1 MTDAGAALVTGAA
14 RRIGKAIA
22 EDLALH
28 GHAVAVH
35 FNGSADEAAATVD
48 GIRAA
53 GGRAV
58 PLQADL
64 RDPAA
69 LPRLVS
75 EAEKALGRPL
85 TLLVNNASLFEK
97 DTLRTVTPE
106 SFGAHVDV
114 NLRAPLLLA
123 QAFAARLPQDA
134 AGNIVNLID
143 QRVWKPTPYFVSY
156 TLAKSALLTLTQ
168 TLAMALAPRVRVNA
182 VGPGPVLA
190 NERQT
195 ARQFERQWRST
206 PLGRGATPAEIAAAI
221 RFILAAPAMTGQ
233 MLALDGG
240 QFLPWPLPSPDAAD
254 LDG

>member
-1 MTDAGAALVTGAA
+1 MSGTDAALVTGAA

-22 EDLALH
+22 EDLARH

-35 FNGSADEAAATVD
+35 FNGSAREARATVD
-48 GIRAA
+48 GIRAS
-53 GGRAV
+53 GGHAV
-58 PLQADL
+58 AVQADL
-64 RDPAA
+64 EDAA
-69 LPRLVS
+69 AVGRLVS
-75 EAEKALGRPL
+75 EAEQALGQPL

-106 SFGAHVDV
+106 SFASHIDV

-123 QAFAARLPQDA
+123 QGFAARLPEGA

-156 TLAKSALLTLTQ
+156 TLAKSALLTLTR
-168 TLAMALAPRVRVNA
+168 TLAMALAPRIRVNA
-182 VGPGPVLA
+182 IGPGPVLA

-195 ARQFERQWRST
+195 TEQFERQWRST
-206 PLGRGATPAEIAAAI
+206 PLGRGASPAEIAAAV
-221 RFILAAPAMTGQ
+221 RFILAAPALTGQ

-240 QFLPWPLPSPDAAD
+240 QFLPWPPPAPDAAD